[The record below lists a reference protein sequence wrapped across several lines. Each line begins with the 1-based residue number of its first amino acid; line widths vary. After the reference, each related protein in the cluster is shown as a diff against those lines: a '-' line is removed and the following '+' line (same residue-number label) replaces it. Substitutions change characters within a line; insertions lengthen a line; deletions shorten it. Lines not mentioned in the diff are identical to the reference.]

1 MNNNLML
8 KWILGMCALLLLG
21 FALLVGVVT
30 QMAGASTTQTYG
42 CNASDGSATP
52 SATLSLASAHVTATA
67 VGNGET
73 ICYPDSQYGS
83 AVVSWA
89 KRMADALYVN
99 PVCGT
104 HRGGDCN

>member
-8 KWILGMCALLLLG
+8 KGILGICTLLLLG

-30 QMAGASTTQTYG
+30 QMAGASTTQSSG
-42 CNASDGSATP
+42 CSVSSGSATP
-52 SATLSLASAHVTATA
+52 SATLSPASVHATATA
-67 VGNGET
+67 MGNGET

-99 PVCGT
+99 PVCG
-104 HRGGDCN
+104 